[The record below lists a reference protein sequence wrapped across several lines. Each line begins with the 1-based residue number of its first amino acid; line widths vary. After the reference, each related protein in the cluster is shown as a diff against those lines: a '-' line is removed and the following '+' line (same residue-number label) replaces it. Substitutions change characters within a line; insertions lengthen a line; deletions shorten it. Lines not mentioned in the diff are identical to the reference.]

1 MDNLR
6 FLLYGSGLLWLSSCA
21 NIVAPVGGPRDETP
35 PALIVEESTPNLQ
48 TRFEKQTITL
58 SFDEWIVLDDV
69 FNQVLISPPLAKRPE
84 FRIKKKAVIV
94 EFAADEVLLPDAT
107 YTINFGDAV
116 RDLTEKNP
124 AENLK
129 FVFSTGDKIDSL
141 FVEGLIREIATRE
154 PVEDALFMLY
164 AEQEDS
170 IVYQER
176 PFYFAKSDKE
186 GRFRIDN
193 IREGAFKG
201 FALLDGN
208 LNYLFDNNTEKIA
221 FPDSALL
228 ISAGTPGP
236 ITLELFENEANLRL
250 LDWNVPRQGLVQL
263 LFNDL
268 PQKALLEYNSSALGP
283 IIEYD
288 KDTLNFWYTLPADT
302 TRYLYFQR
310 DSLNRDTLEI
320 KPIASDEVS
329 GFQLLQPSNKGSEIN
344 QNPGA
349 KLSLRFNHPIAAID
363 TAAWRLFRD
372 TTREEMRFSFELDTA
387 GYRNIV
393 LNFPWQEEM
402 IYELEVMPGGCRD
415 IFGQQSDTIRL
426 NLKTGQFKDYGNIIL
441 RFSDMVPDKRYHF
454 ELREKSGR
462 LMGAFGA
469 SGSDTYEKTLR
480 TLPAGQYNLHIFE
493 DKNGNG
499 RWDTGNYLRFVQPE
513 RILIRELEQLRKNWD
528 LEVSIAVEE
537 ELNK

>member
-1 MDNLR
+1 MNNLH
-6 FLLYGSGLLWLSSCA
+6 FLLCGFGLLLLSSCA
-21 NIVAPVGGPRDETP
+21 NIVAPAGGPRDETP
-35 PALIVEESTPNLQ
+35 PVLIVEESTPNLQ

-69 FNQVLISPPLAKRPE
+69 FNQVLVSPPLAKRPD

-94 EFAADEVLLPDAT
+94 EFATDEVLLPDAT

-129 FVFSTGDKIDSL
+129 FVFSTGDEIDSM

-170 IVYQER
+170 IVYQEK
-176 PFYFAKSDKE
+176 PFYFAKSNKE

-193 IREGAFKG
+193 IREGTFKG

-221 FPDSALL
+221 FPDSALFVSEGFPGSL
-228 ISAGTPGP
+228 I
-236 ITLELFENEANLRL
+236 LELFENEENIRL
-250 LDWNVPRQGLVQL
+250 LDWSIPQRGLVQL

-268 PQKALLEYNSSALGP
+268 PQKARLEYNSAVLEP

-302 TRYLYFQR
+302 TRYLYVQR
-310 DSLNRDTLEI
+310 DTLSRDTLEI
-320 KPIASDEVS
+320 KPTAADDVPKI
-329 GFQLLQPSNKGSEIN
+329 QLLQPYGKGSEIN

-372 TTREEMRFSFELDTA
+372 TTREEMRFSFELDTL

-402 IYELEVMPGGCRD
+402 MYELEVMPGGCRD

-426 NLKTGQFKDYGNIIL
+426 NLKTGQFKDYGNIVL
-441 RFSDMVPDKRYHF
+441 RLGDMLPEKSYHF

-462 LMGAFGA
+462 MIENFGVSGLEA
-469 SGSDTYEKTLR
+469 SDKTLR
-480 TLPAGQYNLHIFE
+480 TLPSGQYNLHIFE
-493 DKNGNG
+493 DVNKNG
-499 RWDTGNYLRFVQPE
+499 RWDTGNYLRFLQPE
-513 RILIRELEQLRKNWD
+513 RIFIRELEQLRKNWD
-528 LEVSIAVEE
+528 LEVSVAVEE
-537 ELNK
+537 ELKP